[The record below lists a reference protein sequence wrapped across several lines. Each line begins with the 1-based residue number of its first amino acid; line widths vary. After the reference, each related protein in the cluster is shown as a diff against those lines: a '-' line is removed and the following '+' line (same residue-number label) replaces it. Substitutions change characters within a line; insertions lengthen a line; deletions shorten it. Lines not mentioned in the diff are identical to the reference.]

1 MRRIST
7 SILSAAAL
15 AAALAAASAG
25 GADTGRR
32 YDSDAEMTVREESRQ
47 TYDLTPNAQ
56 LRVRGIAGPVT
67 IETGDFA
74 QAELHIVRMA
84 ATQRDL
90 DCYRTQVSA
99 TRSSLTIEH
108 VQDRDRDGCDN
119 IRSRQEVRLRLP
131 RSMSIDLQTI
141 AGAVDIGATDG
152 MVRLSSIAG
161 RTSLAR
167 VRTAEIS
174 SIAGRLTMGLA
185 PVGDE
190 GVEVSSVAGGVEL
203 NVEPGVDADVR
214 VSSVI
219 GGVSGFG
226 DSEEGYGNYRAR
238 IGQGGGRV
246 SLSSIVGSVRLRR
259 P

>member
-1 MRRIST
+1 MRRIPT
-7 SILSAAAL
+7 SILSVAAL
-15 AAALAAASAG
+15 AAAFVAASAG

-32 YDSDAEMTVREESRQ
+32 HDSDAAMTVRDEFSQ
-47 TYDLTPNAQ
+47 AYDLTANAQ
-56 LRVRGIAGPVT
+56 LRVEGIAGPVT
-67 IETGDFA
+67 IETGDFTR
-74 QAELHIVRMA
+74 AEVHVVRMA
-84 ATQRDL
+84 ATQREL

-99 TRSSLTIEH
+99 SSSRLTIEH
-108 VQDRDRDGCDN
+108 VQDRTRDECDN

-131 RSMSIDLQTI
+131 RSTNIDLESI
-141 AGAVDIGATDG
+141 AGAVEIGATDG

-161 RTSLAR
+161 RTTLAR
-167 VRTAEIS
+167 VSNADIN

-185 PVGDE
+185 SIGAE

-203 NVEPGVDADVR
+203 NAEPGLDADVR
-214 VSSVI
+214 VDSVI
-219 GGVSGFG
+219 GGISGFEDVEG
-226 DSEEGYGNYRAR
+226 DYGTYRAR

>member
-1 MRRIST
+1 MRPILT
-7 SILSAAAL
+7 PILSAAAL
-15 AAALAAASAG
+15 AAAFVAASAG

-32 YDSDAEMTVREESRQ
+32 GDRDAAMTVRDEFSQ
-47 TYDLTPNAQ
+47 TYELTAHAQ
-56 LRVRGIAGPVT
+56 VRIEGIAGPVT

-74 QAELHIVRMA
+74 RAELHVVRMA
-84 ATQRDL
+84 ATQREL

-99 TRSSLTIEH
+99 SRSSLTIEH
-108 VQDRDRDGCDN
+108 VQDRNRDGCDS

-131 RSMSIDLQTI
+131 RSISIDLESI
-141 AGAVDIGATDG
+141 AGAVEIGATDG

-161 RTSLAR
+161 RTTLAR
-167 VRTAEIS
+167 VRTADIN

-185 PVGDE
+185 PVGQE

-214 VSSVI
+214 VDSVI
-219 GGVSGFG
+219 GGISGFEDVEG
-226 DSEEGYGNYRAR
+226 DAGTYRAR

-259 P
+259 Q